1 MKKQLLAIVAIATIS
16 LSAHAQKLSA
26 AKVPAAVKA
35 TFAKQFVGAV
45 AKWEKEN
52 GEYEAGFT
60 MDGKEM
66 SALFSADSKM
76 TESEVSMKASELP
89 AKVLAYVK
97 ANYKDKKIKGAD
109 KITKA
114 DGAINYEAEVNG
126 MDVMF
131 DMDGKFLK
139 EVKG

>member
-1 MKKQLLAIVAIATIS
+1 MKNQLLLLALIATIG
-16 LSAHAQKLSA
+16 LNATAQKMAAARVSA
-26 AKVPAAVKA
+26 AAKAA
-35 TFAKQFVGAV
+35 FEKQFPTAT

-66 SALFSADSKM
+66 SALFTAEGAM
-76 TESEVSMKASELP
+76 TESEVSIKVTELP

-97 ANYKDKKIKGAD
+97 QNYKGKTIKEGA

-114 DGAINYEAEVNG
+114 DGTVNYEAEVNG
-126 MDVMF
+126 MDVLF
-131 DMDGKFLK
+131 DANGKFLK
-139 EVKG
+139 EVKD